1 MYFDYANPFGSL
13 TFIDVGQGDSCLIRM
28 PYNKGNMLIDAYN
41 SFDYVRSTGITKID
55 YLVLTHS
62 DSDHTGDYKK
72 ICEYFNVGCI
82 LYPEY
87 DSKFDELLENINV
100 KSYPVTD
107 KTSIKSKKFNFDI
120 IGPINS
126 YDDPNSNSIV
136 IKVKMYSKTFMMT
149 GDMTLKE
156 EEDVLAKYK
165 NDLKSDVLK
174 VAHHGSQTSS
184 CIEFLKA
191 VSPKI
196 SIISVGYN
204 NTYGLPNDEV
214 LERVKGVSRVYMTMN
229 SGNITV
235 KVLKN
240 SLRISTYR

>member
-1 MYFDYANPFGSL
+1 
-13 TFIDVGQGDSCLIRM
+13 
-28 PYNKGNMLIDAYN
+28 
-41 SFDYVRSTGITKID
+41 
-55 YLVLTHS
+55 
-62 DSDHTGDYKK
+62 
-72 ICEYFNVGCI
+72 
-82 LYPEY
+82 
-87 DSKFDELLENINV
+87 
-100 KSYPVTD
+100 
-107 KTSIKSKKFNFDI
+107 
-120 IGPINS
+120 
-126 YDDPNSNSIV
+126 
-136 IKVKMYSKTFMMT
+136 MYSKTFMMT